1 MSKVGA
7 SEQEQLEAAEKRLDR
22 LLDWVSRSDTKFS
35 VVLGVDASMLGFLA
49 TSAPSG
55 AVPVTT
61 IVVAAL
67 AAALLVASLVFVYRG
82 TYPRTKGPGGS
93 LVHFGSVAGED
104 VEDFKARFRS
114 CDARGHLDDV
124 LRQVHR
130 NAEILDRKFAE
141 LRRAYRCLLAAVI
154 PWAVALYLLGVIP
167 QPA

>member
-82 TYPRTKGPGGS
+82 TYPRTKGPGRS
-93 LVHFGSVAGED
+93 LVHFGSVAGD
-104 VEDFKARFRS
+104 SREDFKARFRV
-114 CDARGHLDDV
+114 CDAHGHLDDV
-124 LRQVHR
+124 LGQVHR
-130 NAEILDRKFAE
+130 NSEILDRKFAE
-141 LRRAYRCLLAAVI
+141 LKRAYRYLLAAVI
-154 PWAVALYLLGVIP
+154 PWAIALYLLGVVP
-167 QPA
+167 PPA